1 MIVIFT
7 NLYILY
13 IGMISGYQMSI
24 NKELDFAFVFVRR
37 KPLLILANSRK
48 RLDGVS
54 IDSQKFNLKLKLD
67 LKLWCFYVFYN

>member
-7 NLYILY
+7 NLYILC

-54 IDSQKFNLKLKLD
+54 IDSQKLNLKLKLD
-67 LKLWCFYVFYN
+67 LK

>member
-13 IGMISGYQMSI
+13 IGMISGYQMFI

-54 IDSQKFNLKLKLD
+54 IDSQKLNLKLKLD
-67 LKLWCFYVFYN
+67 LK

>member
-24 NKELDFAFVFVRR
+24 NRELDFAFVFVRR

-54 IDSQKFNLKLKLD
+54 IDSQKLNLKLKLD
-67 LKLWCFYVFYN
+67 LK

>member
-48 RLDGVS
+48 ILDGVS
-54 IDSQKFNLKLKLD
+54 IDSQKLNLKLKLD
-67 LKLWCFYVFYN
+67 LK

>member
-1 MIVIFT
+1 MTVIFT

-13 IGMISGYQMSI
+13 LGMISGYQMSI

-37 KPLLILANSRK
+37 KPLLILANSWK

-54 IDSQKFNLKLKLD
+54 IDSQKLNLKLKLD
-67 LKLWCFYVFYN
+67 LK

>member
-48 RLDGVS
+48 RLDVVS
-54 IDSQKFNLKLKLD
+54 IDSQKLNLKLKLD
-67 LKLWCFYVFYN
+67 LKL

>member
-54 IDSQKFNLKLKLD
+54 IDSQKLNSKLKLD
-67 LKLWCFYVFYN
+67 LK

>member
-37 KPLLILANSRK
+37 KPLLIAGKDLM
-48 RLDGVS
+48 VS
-54 IDSQKFNLKLKLD
+54 LSIAKN
-67 LKLWCFYVFYN
+67 

>member
-54 IDSQKFNLKLKLD
+54 IDNQKLNLKLKLD
-67 LKLWCFYVFYN
+67 LK

>member
-1 MIVIFT
+1 
-7 NLYILY
+7 
-13 IGMISGYQMSI
+13 MISGYQMSI

-54 IDSQKFNLKLKLD
+54 IDSQKLNLKLKLD
-67 LKLWCFYVFYN
+67 LK

>member
-13 IGMISGYQMSI
+13 IRMISGYQMSI

-67 LKLWCFYVFYN
+67 LK

>member
-13 IGMISGYQMSI
+13 IGMISGYQTSI

-54 IDSQKFNLKLKLD
+54 IDSQKLNLKLKLD
-67 LKLWCFYVFYN
+67 LK

>member
-13 IGMISGYQMSI
+13 IGMISGCQMSI

-54 IDSQKFNLKLKLD
+54 IDSQKLNLKLKLD
-67 LKLWCFYVFYN
+67 LK

>member
-24 NKELDFAFVFVRR
+24 NKELVFAFVFVRR

-54 IDSQKFNLKLKLD
+54 IDSQKLNLKLKLD
-67 LKLWCFYVFYN
+67 LK

>member
-24 NKELDFAFVFVRR
+24 SKELDFAFVFVRR
-37 KPLLILANSRK
+37 KSLLILANSRK

-54 IDSQKFNLKLKLD
+54 IDSQKLNLKLKLD
-67 LKLWCFYVFYN
+67 LK

>member
-54 IDSQKFNLKLKLD
+54 IDSQKLNLKSKLD
-67 LKLWCFYVFYN
+67 LK

>member
-54 IDSQKFNLKLKLD
+54 IDSQKLNLQLKLD
-67 LKLWCFYVFYN
+67 LK

>member
-7 NLYILY
+7 NLYILC

-48 RLDGVS
+48 RLVGVS
-54 IDSQKFNLKLKLD
+54 IDSQKLNLKLKLD
-67 LKLWCFYVFYN
+67 LK

>member
-67 LKLWCFYVFYN
+67 LK

>member
-13 IGMISGYQMSI
+13 IGLISGYQMSI

-54 IDSQKFNLKLKLD
+54 IDSQKLNLKLKLD
-67 LKLWCFYVFYN
+67 LK

>member
-54 IDSQKFNLKLKLD
+54 IDSKKLNLKLKLD
-67 LKLWCFYVFYN
+67 LK

>member
-24 NKELDFAFVFVRR
+24 NEELDFAFVFVRR

-54 IDSQKFNLKLKLD
+54 IDSQKLNLKLKLD
-67 LKLWCFYVFYN
+67 LK

>member
-54 IDSQKFNLKLKLD
+54 IDSQKLNLKFKLD
-67 LKLWCFYVFYN
+67 LK

>member
-54 IDSQKFNLKLKLD
+54 IDSQKLNLKLKLD
-67 LKLWCFYVFYN
+67 LK

>member
-54 IDSQKFNLKLKLD
+54 IDSQKLNLKLKLD
-67 LKLWCFYVFYN
+67 LKK